1 MEGFVIS
8 LKTTELEFELG
19 VDKLEEQDKDFIREI
34 LTMIDRKS
42 VTPLE
47 YEKRDG
53 LKIKYKNA
61 AEGYQA
67 LSTDI
72 QGFHKGVDEYIAK
85 EVETEIEEEKK
96 ASVQVKAEDEK
107 IENEEKEKETV
118 KPSFKEQIEKAYSGY
133 YEKTDNISIVLNN
146 EKKELY
152 QTYYICP
159 KCKNRGKRFI
169 PKHATHT
176 NCHSCFNQMRIKSAS
191 LKGFPNKDK
200 FGNIFVAGEFKPS
213 PETQEIE
220 SQKFEKIYV

>member
-19 VDKLEEQDKDFIREI
+19 VDKLEEKDKDFIREI

-67 LSTDI
+67 LTTDI
-72 QGFHKGVDEYIAK
+72 KGFHKGVDEYIAK
-85 EVETEIEEEKK
+85 EVETEIEKNKK
-96 ASVQVKAEDEK
+96 ANIK
-107 IENEEKEKETV
+107 IDKEIKKEEKEE
-118 KPSFKEQIEKAYSGY
+118 KPDTDKPNFEEQFEKAYSGY
-133 YEKTDNISIVLNN
+133 YKKTDDISIMLNN

-176 NCHSCFNQMRIKSAS
+176 NCHSCFNQMRVKSAS

-200 FGNIFVAGEFKPS
+200 YGNIFVAGEFKPS
-213 PETQEIE
+213 PESQEIE